1 MRYCTLKDTY
11 SPTAIEK
18 RLNFALRKRERFLD
32 VMIHK
37 LNLLK
42 NTIMECVY
50 RTAEIVK
57 KVSFVVLV
65 AEVLILFAMGF

>member
-11 SPTAIEK
+11 STTAIEK

-32 VMIHK
+32 VNIHK

-42 NTIMECVY
+42 NSIMECIY
-50 RTAEIVK
+50 RTAEIIK
-57 KVSFVVLV
+57 KVAFVVLV